1 MGRSLIP
8 SPPCHRCRIVSISLS
23 TPGTAGTPTPRRAAG
38 PRPPPPPTRTS
49 WPHNYWIR
57 LAPCRIR
64 GPSGSAA
71 VDRSPR
77 WRAASDGTDGHGRP
91 NPSEEGE
98 RGPAA
103 ALSCG
108 PHGLLA
114 ACSGGVA
121 AGGGVGG
128 GRRLGFPSCP
138 RTADFGGRRR
148 RACVFFYLMRACVSG
163 RAEERGNGERKEA
176 PGGFEP

>member
-23 TPGTAGTPTPRRAAG
+23 TRGTAGTPTPRRAAG

-163 RAEERGNGERKEA
+163 KAEERGNGERKEA